1 MSGITSADL
10 CQEPEWQLPPSN
22 SGARLHRV
30 AVRLELQRWLHL
42 MLQCGAATSLLQGG
56 GLGKHALT
64 LPGESK
70 LCAPVMEKY

>member
-1 MSGITSADL
+1 MAAAT
-10 CQEPEWQLPPSN
+10 SN
-22 SGARLHRV
+22 SGARLHGV
-30 AVRLELQRWLHL
+30 ALRLELQRWLHL

-70 LCAPVMEKY
+70 LCARVMEKY